1 MTKDYEQIAHH
12 IKHITNKDM
21 KIYPVSLSLFFKIL
35 NVAMNNPTI
44 KLINNNRIPEAS
56 RQLRLKN
63 SPHLS
68 LDFAYISHPFSS
80 IKVPTLHNVLFFSTP
95 SHSQYVS
102 LPPTLCRKPGQWK
115 SSLVH
120 IPQFCLLLKPRWL
133 ETGPCPPSTPQSSP
147 GDSPALT
154 GRWHL

>member
-1 MTKDYEQIAHH
+1 
-12 IKHITNKDM
+12 M

-56 RQLRLKN
+56 PQSRLKN

-80 IKVPTLHNVLFFSTP
+80 IKVPTLHSFLFFSTP
-95 SHSQYVS
+95 SLFTHNMF
-102 LPPTLCRKPGQWK
+102 L
-115 SSLVH
+115 
-120 IPQFCLLLKPRWL
+120 CLLLYVGNPGSGRALLSTFLSFASSSNHGGWRQDHVL
-133 ETGPCPPSTPQSSP
+133 PPLLSLPQETLLLWQEDGIYENHVFSMARAC
-147 GDSPALT
+147 
-154 GRWHL
+154 GR